1 MNSQTKVF
9 RTHRACAW
17 LNGVAGVCIGTMM
30 GLEGRAG
37 SVSAGVAAFVVF
49 SLLFALHHFTAQ
61 ACKAGK
67 PWGRRASQ
75 VFGVLLLAGFPM
87 GTLIG
92 IYLLRHTWKS
102 WGDTPA
108 AVV

>member
-1 MNSQTKVF
+1 MNSQIKVF
-9 RTHRACAW
+9 RAHRAFAW
-17 LNGVAGVCIGTMM
+17 FYGLAGVCIGTGM
-30 GLEGRAG
+30 GREGRED
-37 SVSAGVAAFVVF
+37 SVGAAVATFVVF

-75 VFGVLLLAGFPM
+75 VFGVLFLAGFPV

-92 IYLLRHTWKS
+92 IYLLSHTWKS